1 MGPCGEVFAKH
12 TWVVEVFNESR
23 VDQKVEKFHKFLRE
37 TLEKIV
43 PEKSLKM
50 SNFDKKWF
58 TPELRKLHRI
68 KQREFFNHRYSDK
81 FKKLS
86 NKFERLKRRNTV
98 NHYVNLTEKLN
109 KTNPRNFFGVM
120 KEISTPNFQVNGDFE
135 VEALKDKLPQ
145 EATELIAEH
154 FAKVSQSYEPV
165 NFSSLPYYLP
175 SQKPPQVTEEE
186 IFEKIRK
193 LKNTRSTHPLD
204 LPARLR
210 REVDIFL
217 TLPLKDIFNTCL
229 LDQVFPTLWKIEYVT
244 PIPKQ
249 PRPENISHLQ
259 KIACTSDF
267 SKLFEAFLKEW
278 ILEDIEENV
287 DLSQFGGRREE
298 EVELNI

>member
-86 NKFERLKRRNTV
+86 NKFERLKRRNTI

-145 EATELIAEH
+145 EAAELIAEH

-186 IFEKIRK
+186 IFEKI
-193 LKNTRSTHPLD
+193 
-204 LPARLR
+204 
-210 REVDIFL
+210 
-217 TLPLKDIFNTCL
+217 
-229 LDQVFPTLWKIEYVT
+229 
-244 PIPKQ
+244 
-249 PRPENISHLQ
+249 
-259 KIACTSDF
+259 
-267 SKLFEAFLKEW
+267 
-278 ILEDIEENV
+278 
-287 DLSQFGGRREE
+287 
-298 EVELNI
+298 